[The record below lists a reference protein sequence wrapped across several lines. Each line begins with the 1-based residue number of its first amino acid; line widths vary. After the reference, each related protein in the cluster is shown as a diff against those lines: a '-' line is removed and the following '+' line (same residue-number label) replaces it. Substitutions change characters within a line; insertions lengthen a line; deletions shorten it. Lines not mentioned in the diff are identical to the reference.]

1 MKKFAL
7 EFKKAVVDDFNS
19 ERYTVAQIAK
29 KHGVPVGLGA
39 GIEDKVV
46 SLHEG
51 GRKMTEMVREFGLTA
66 YAVRKVLVGRG
77 LDTKRVQTSRQER
90 SPTGFGTM
98 CLRRTT
104 MDLGLP
110 T

>member
-51 GRKMTEMVREFGLTA
+51 GR
-66 YAVRKVLVGRG
+66 
-77 LDTKRVQTSRQER
+77 
-90 SPTGFGTM
+90 
-98 CLRRTT
+98 
-104 MDLGLP
+104 
-110 T
+110 